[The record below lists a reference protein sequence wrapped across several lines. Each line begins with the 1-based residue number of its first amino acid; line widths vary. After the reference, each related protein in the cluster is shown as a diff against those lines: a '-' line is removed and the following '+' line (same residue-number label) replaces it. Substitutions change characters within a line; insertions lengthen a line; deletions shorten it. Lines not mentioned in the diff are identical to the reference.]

1 MICYYPSDFQVIPS
15 MSEQTPAHEFLTPV
29 SRTTLSGDICRK
41 MVTHLI
47 RGDWQPGERIPPE
60 RELCAQLGVGRASL
74 REALKAL
81 EIMGMIETRVGD
93 GTYACERSTFL
104 SRPLMWAIIS
114 SCQSEAQELLDARR
128 LIEVELAGLAA
139 ERATTADLEEIGK
152 HLEEL
157 ERISPHVSEK
167 RILQADLDR
176 FLRADIGFH
185 LAIAEASHNNILKNA
200 LLLIRNLLQ
209 RWIADT
215 AQDDDALANTLE
227 QHQQIF
233 MAIAKKN
240 QMAARSSM
248 MRHLQQLPSFLQ
260 ESTVSPAAGGMIAEE
275 QNEVVT

>member
-1 MICYYPSDFQVIPS
+1 MNEPSQ
-15 MSEQTPAHEFLTPV
+15 AHEFLTPV

-114 SCQSEAQELLDARR
+114 SCKSEAQELVDARR

-139 ERATTADLEEIGK
+139 ERATTADLQEIGK

-157 ERISPHVSEK
+157 EKMSTRAGEK
-167 RILQADLDR
+167 RIHQADLDR

-209 RWIADT
+209 HWIADT
-215 AQDDDALANTLE
+215 ARDEDALANTLE

-240 QMAARSSM
+240 QLAARSAM
-248 MRHLQQLPSFLQ
+248 MHHLQQIPSFLLENSDAPSDAQ
-260 ESTVSPAAGGMIAEE
+260 ASGGMSAEE
-275 QNEVVT
+275 KDEVIS

>member
-1 MICYYPSDFQVIPS
+1 MNEP
-15 MSEQTPAHEFLTPV
+15 TAAHEFLTPI
-29 SRTTLSGDICRK
+29 SRTTLSSDICRK

-104 SRPLMWAIIS
+104 SRPLMWAILS
-114 SCQSEAQELLDARR
+114 SCKSEARELVDARR

-139 ERATTADLEEIGK
+139 ERATTDDLEEIGK
-152 HLEEL
+152 HLDEL
-157 ERISPHVSEK
+157 EKIGTNAGQNTIR
-167 RILQADLDR
+167 QTDLDR

-185 LAIAEASHNNILKNA
+185 LAIAEASHNNVLKNA

-209 RWIADT
+209 HWIADT
-215 AQDDDALANTLE
+215 AQDEDALAKTLE

-240 QMAARSSM
+240 QSAARSAM
-248 MRHLQQLPSFLQ
+248 VHHLQQIPSFLQ
-260 ESTVSPAAGGMIAEE
+260 EQDEVGAA
-275 QNEVVT
+275 Q